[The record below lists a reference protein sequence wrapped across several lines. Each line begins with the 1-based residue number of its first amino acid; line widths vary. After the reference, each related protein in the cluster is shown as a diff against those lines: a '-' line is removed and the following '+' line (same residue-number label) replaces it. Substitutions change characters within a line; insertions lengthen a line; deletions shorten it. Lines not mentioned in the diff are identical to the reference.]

1 VSIVKGAKVSA
12 VRELEAELPALAA
25 SAAGAAGASVNNCKQ
40 LAVNTN
46 SQSLAIAHCSQSTG
60 KQQVF

>member
-12 VRELEAELPALAA
+12 VSELEAELPAL
-25 SAAGAAGASVNNCKQ
+25 AAGAAGASVNNCKP

-46 SQSLAIAHCSQSTG
+46 SRSLAIAHRS
-60 KQQVF
+60 